1 MKNGNRTQGK
11 RENKDWE
18 TIYLNERKEGKKRA
32 VTKSVTR
39 SCYARNTDVLH
50 PLHER
55 VTLSASKNFKTNE
68 FTLHFY
74 WLITKKVHIVS
85 LFFLINFTRKN
96 SFPRT
101 HISVN

>member
-39 SCYARNTDVLH
+39 SCYARNTN
-50 PLHER
+50 
-55 VTLSASKNFKTNE
+55 VTRA
-68 FTLHFY
+68 
-74 WLITKKVHIVS
+74 
-85 LFFLINFTRKN
+85 
-96 SFPRT
+96 
-101 HISVN
+101 

>member
-39 SCYARNTDVLH
+39 SCYARNTNVTRAEH
-50 PLHER
+50 GR
-55 VTLSASKNFKTNE
+55 VTPVTRTCYAFCIEK
-68 FTLHFY
+68 
-74 WLITKKVHIVS
+74 
-85 LFFLINFTRKN
+85 FLNK
-96 SFPRT
+96 
-101 HISVN
+101 